1 MKKIAFL
8 LSMMVLI
15 VSSIWADPARV
26 NIEQTVQIGNKIL
39 KPRSTPVPIPA
50 SFTEPIYLT
59 YDFTVTADKDNDQ
72 AFICCRIQLPSIENL
87 EINEYSGFMVTDNN
101 TPLMTVDRSTLEI
114 FLPQSKSAT
123 AFLKIKLDPTKI
135 ANQRILTNFSF
146 THYKRPLL
154 SSLAM
159 KVGAGAGIVVGAGA
173 GIITGLATKNPA
185 IGLATGTAAAAVVGG
200 ATTKIMWD
208 QSKETVD
215 EIKAKYPATSM
226 PLSSA
231 GMSIT
236 FE

>member
-1 MKKIAFL
+1 
-8 LSMMVLI
+8 
-15 VSSIWADPARV
+15 
-26 NIEQTVQIGNKIL
+26 
-39 KPRSTPVPIPA
+39 
-50 SFTEPIYLT
+50 
-59 YDFTVTADKDNDQ
+59 
-72 AFICCRIQLPSIENL
+72 
-87 EINEYSGFMVTDNN
+87 
-101 TPLMTVDRSTLEI
+101 
-114 FLPQSKSAT
+114 
-123 AFLKIKLDPTKI
+123 
-135 ANQRILTNFSF
+135 
-146 THYKRPLL
+146 
-154 SSLAM
+154 M